1 MALLPEYAG
10 APALDQSPA
19 WQALQTLA
27 ARFAPTGE
35 KALGQQASHFDI
47 RAAFSADPGRLAQFS
62 RTVHDGQGEL
72 LHADASKAHIDAE
85 VWRQL
90 LALAESRR
98 VLDWCRAM
106 FAGEPINTSEQRQV
120 MHWLLRV
127 PDAASVPANLQ
138 TVWQEMDATRTAFLA
153 FAESV
158 RNDAAITDIVNIGI
172 GGSDLGPYMA
182 VQAMRAHTVPGKRFH
197 FVSNVDG
204 HALQKVLHIVRPQ
217 STLFIVSSKSF
228 TTLETMVNART
239 ALQWFRE
246 QTVGTQAPIHKHFV
260 GITTQVEA
268 AAALGIRTTF
278 GFWDWVGG
286 RFSLWSAIGLPLAIA
301 IGAEGFRQFLAGAHA
316 MDRHFA
322 EATPE
327 ENLPLFLG
335 LLQVWESSLLHY
347 SSRCIAP
354 YHADLRR
361 LPAYLQ
367 QLEMESNGKSVT
379 REGTAVRWPTAPTV
393 WGEPGSNG
401 QHAFFQLL
409 RQGTQIIPVE
419 FIAVRQEE
427 HTWPEHHT
435 LLLANALAQAQAL
448 MLGYEHPDPQRRI
461 AGGRPSTFMVLPGLT
476 PRALGALLALYEH
489 RTFVCGAVWG
499 INSFDQWGVE
509 QGKVLAQDLSRRW
522 SDGDT
527 AGLDPSTA
535 NLLQKLRQ

>member
-62 RTVHDGQGEL
+62 RTVHDEQGEL

-138 TVWQEMDATRTAFLA
+138 TAWQEMDATRTAFLA
-153 FAESV
+153 FSESV

-246 QTVGTQAPIHKHFV
+246 QTVSTQALIHKHFV

-379 REGTAVRWPTAPTV
+379 REGTAVRWPTAPAV

-476 PRALGALLALYEH
+476 PRTLGALLALYEH

-522 SDGDT
+522 SNGDT